1 MKTYQLFGT
10 AIVITLA
17 FAASVINAQTENA
30 SATPTTESPP
40 KSDAA
45 SPPASA
51 ATSTS
56 SSASEK
62 ADTEI
67 DGVTAELLSVART
80 DGDTITIKFKY
91 TNGGQKNAELN
102 LTGYSPDN
110 LAAKVYYIDSKN
122 KKKYLVVTDA
132 AGAPICSNTKGN
144 TKLDPG
150 ESKSAW
156 TKLPAPPPGVTTISV
171 YLPGTPPF
179 ESVTI
184 AAK

>member
-1 MKTYQLFGT
+1 VKIYQLFGIT
-10 AIVITLA
+10 VVITLA
-17 FAASVINAQTENA
+17 CAVSVIAQTEEPTA
-30 SATPTTESPP
+30 AATTESSP
-40 KSDAA
+40 KAAA
-45 SPPASA
+45 SSPASTGA
-51 ATSTS
+51 STS

-67 DGVTAELLSVART
+67 DGVTAELTSVTRT
-80 DGDTITIKFKY
+80 DGDTVTIKFKF

-132 AGAPICSNTKGN
+132 AGAPICSHTKGS
-144 TKLDPG
+144 TKLNAG
-150 ESKSAW
+150 ESKSGWA
-156 TKLPAPPPGVTTISV
+156 KFPAPPAGVTTISV

-179 ESVTI
+179 EGVTI